1 MIEMK
6 NSGVEWIDKIPSGW
20 SIVPLKTMVSFG
32 KGLPITKENLIEK
45 GVAVVSY
52 GQIHSKMNVGSHLNE
67 ELVRYVSD
75 EYLQSNRNCLAK
87 KGDILIADTSED
99 YEGIGN
105 SVLNDWDENLFAGYH
120 TVIIRPSDRTY
131 SKYLAYL
138 FMTDAW
144 RSQLRSRASG
154 IKVFS
159 VTQGLLKKTAIIIPR
174 ENSVQK
180 ITDYL
185 DAKCSK
191 IDEIIEKQ
199 QAIIEKL
206 KEYKLS
212 IITEVVT
219 KGLDYEV
226 DYKESGTEW
235 LGKIPSHWQYLSFK
249 NVLKERN
256 EKNFPVKT
264 AERLSLSIDKGVTL
278 YSEKTTN
285 LDRFKDDVSQY
296 KLAHEGDFVLNSMNM
311 IVGAVG
317 ISHYFGCVSPA
328 YYTYY
333 DNEEDHITAK
343 YCDYLF
349 HSKTVKKVLHS
360 LGKGIMSIDRGDDR
374 INTCRLKV
382 SRTDLRALKIPVP
395 PICEQREI
403 VKYLQ
408 SKENLIDKTIA
419 DRIKAINKLQEYKKS
434 LIYEVVTGKKEV

>member
-1 MIEMK
+1 MREMK
-6 NSGVEWIDKIPSGW
+6 DSGVEWIGEIPEDWNVG
-20 SIVPLKTMVSFG
+20 KTLYALSM
-32 KGLPITKENLIEK
+32 PITDGPHETPELFDEGIPFISAEAVSCGNGHIDFEHIRGFISQEFYEECCKKYIPQINDIYMIK
-45 GVAVVSY
+45 SGATTGKVAKVETQKLFTIWSPLAVFRVEPQRCY
-52 GQIHSKMNVGSHLNE
+52 
-67 ELVRYVSD
+67 Y
-75 EYLQSNRNCLAK
+75 EYLYYFIQSDAYQKQIENKWTYGTQQNIGMRTLEKLMICFPSITQQK
-87 KGDILIADTSED
+87 LIAD
-99 YEGIGN
+99 
-105 SVLNDWDENLFAGYH
+105 
-120 TVIIRPSDRTY
+120 
-131 SKYLAYL
+131 
-138 FMTDAW
+138 
-144 RSQLRSRASG
+144 
-154 IKVFS
+154 
-159 VTQGLLKKTAIIIPR
+159 
-174 ENSVQK
+174 
-180 ITDYL
+180 YL
-185 DAKCSK
+185 DSKCSK
-191 IDEIIEKQ
+191 IDEVIEKQ

-206 KEYKLS
+206 KEYKIS

-419 DRIKAINKLQEYKKS
+419 DRNKAIDKFQEYKKS